1 MRTHVRLQ
9 VCNGIFSE
17 RGQFCSSTSNSYTT
31 SSRGGGNGNGGGGG
45 GGNRSGE
52 GGLGGDSKRTL
63 GGSSI
68 HASSVRYGKAG
79 SVYEV
84 FVGQFGMQPQ
94 SAPLPVPRFL
104 GIRKCVASG
113 PVQWLE

>member
-1 MRTHVRLQ
+1 MRTHARLQ
-9 VCNGIFSE
+9 VRNGIVSE
-17 RGQFCSSTSNSYTT
+17 QGQFCSSSNSYTT
-31 SSRGGGNGNGGGGG
+31 SSRGSGNGGGG

-79 SVYEV
+79 SVYGV
-84 FVGQFGMQPQ
+84 FVGQFGMQLQ
-94 SAPLPVPRFL
+94 STPLSVPRFL